1 MLSKLYRKCG
11 LIMLYNIII
20 TYLVGVNI
28 AGIALMGI
36 DKGRAVTRRWRI
48 KERNLFLVALIGGS
62 LGCII
67 GMQLFRHK
75 TKHVIFTIGMPAIL
89 ILQFILVILGVLYL

>member
-48 KERNLFLVALIGGS
+48 KERN
-62 LGCII
+62 
-67 GMQLFRHK
+67 
-75 TKHVIFTIGMPAIL
+75 
-89 ILQFILVILGVLYL
+89 